1 MFKNTMIKSTAMLF
15 FCLLLSTVTAVAADD
30 TSTWRFP
37 GEFEKQ
43 ECVYLG
49 WLSKEYA
56 GKYRTDD
63 VMLEAV
69 KELSP
74 HVKVTICAPNNIQK
88 KHIQSLLKKDSVDTK
103 NISFYTIPYSVL
115 YWRDFGP
122 IFTVNDKS
130 EKRIVDFNFNCWGY
144 FSHSNPHSR
153 MMEGIDRAVAKDRG
167 IPSEMT
173 RLTSEG
179 GDRELNGKGTLLVTE
194 ACEFQRNP
202 NLSKKDIEDEFKRTL
217 GATNIIWLKR
227 GTIEDEACN
236 TSTLPGPEGK
246 GVAYRSGSANN
257 HIDEFCRFVSPDTIL
272 LAEVTQEEAAK
283 GYLEQENRKRLEESY
298 EILKKA
304 VDQDGNPFKIIRIP
318 MPETLY
324 FEISPGDEAY
334 TTLASYPK
342 FQDGT
347 VFPFGSPIT
356 VIPAQSYCNFLISNG
371 IVLAQ
376 KYWHEGL
383 PHSVKERDEE
393 ALSVLKKVFPNR
405 KVVAINTLA
414 INFGG
419 GGIHCS
425 TQQEPYTE
433 KKL

>member
-1 MFKNTMIKSTAMLF
+1 MLKNALIKSTTILF
-15 FCLLLSTVTAVAADD
+15 FCLFLSTVTAVAADNV
-30 TSTWRFP
+30 TTWRFP
-37 GEFEKQ
+37 AEFEKQ

-56 GKYRTDD
+56 KKYHTDD

-69 KELSP
+69 KELSS
-74 HVKVTICAPNNIQK
+74 HVNIKICVPTEAQK
-88 KHIQSLLKKDSVDTK
+88 KHIITLLTKNSIDTT

-130 EKRIVDFNFNCWGY
+130 EKRIIDFNFNCWGY
-144 FSHSNPHSR
+144 FRPSNPHAR
-153 MMEGIDRAVAKDRG
+153 MMERIDRTVAKDRG

-173 RLTSEG
+173 RLISEG
-179 GDRELNGKGTLLVTE
+179 GDREFNGKGTLLVTE

-217 GATNIIWLKR
+217 GVTNIIWLKR
-227 GTIEDEACN
+227 GTLEDEACN
-236 TSTLPGPEGK
+236 TSTLPGPGGK

-272 LAEVTQEEAAK
+272 LAEVTKDEAAK

-298 EILKKA
+298 ELLKKA

-324 FEISPGDEAY
+324 FKINPGDEAY

-347 VFPFGSPIT
+347 VFPYGSPIT

-383 PHSVKERDEE
+383 PLSVKKRDDE
-393 ALSVLKKVFPNR
+393 ALSVLKKAFPSR
-405 KVVAINTLA
+405 RVVAINTLA

-425 TQQEPYTE
+425 TQQEPYTG
-433 KKL
+433 K